1 MPINETLSSHIFL
14 DSACDVWLLNVHYDQ
29 KTGRTV
35 LRPVARI
42 SPVAAGIGAL
52 ALAIAAP
59 AISGETA
66 ITCTNP
72 SSGVSFQIRIDYDRS
87 TVDTNPAKIDDREIS
102 WRDEN
107 RWNYT
112 LDRTSGNLT
121 IILASSTGGSFLY
134 DRCKLEH

>member
-1 MPINETLSSHIFL
+1 MSR
-14 DSACDVWLLNVHYDQ
+14 A
-29 KTGRTV
+29 V
-35 LRPVARI
+35 LRSLVRNRP
-42 SPVAAGIGAL
+42 SAATIAAL
-52 ALAIAAP
+52 LILGMTAP

-72 SSGVSFQIRIDYDRS
+72 ASGARFQIKIDYDRS
-87 TVDTNPAKIDDREIS
+87 TVDTNPARINDREIS

-112 LDRTSGNLT
+112 LDRKSGNLT

-134 DRCKLEH
+134 DRCQLEN

>member
-1 MPINETLSSHIFL
+1 VSKLVP
-14 DSACDVWLLNVHYDQ
+14 
-29 KTGRTV
+29 
-35 LRPVARI
+35 RPVVRNGPLTA
-42 SPVAAGIGAL
+42 
-52 ALAIAAP
+52 AIAAFLVLGMTAP

-72 SSGVSFQIRIDYDRS
+72 ASGARFQIKIDYDRS
-87 TVDTNPAKIDDREIS
+87 TVDTNPARINDREIS

-112 LDRTSGNLT
+112 LDRKSGNLT

-134 DRCKLEH
+134 DRCQLEN